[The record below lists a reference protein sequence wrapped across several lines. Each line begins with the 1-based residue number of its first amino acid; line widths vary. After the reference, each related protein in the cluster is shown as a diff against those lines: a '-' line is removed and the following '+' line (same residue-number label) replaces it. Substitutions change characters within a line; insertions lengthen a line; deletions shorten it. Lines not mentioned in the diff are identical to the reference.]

1 MKSLTSHLLVASPA
15 LLDSNFV
22 QTVVLMVQH
31 DSNGALG
38 LILNRPTLMSL
49 KDAWDQVSDTECER
63 TDSLYLGG
71 PCEGVLMAIHPF
83 AEAAGIEVLPGL
95 YVSSETEHIE
105 TLLKRTEEQR
115 MRFFVG
121 YAGWTAGQLEA
132 ELETGSWQTA
142 PATIY
147 RVFAP
152 VETLW
157 RQIKRE
163 TALMAIV
170 GTVNPKIMPSDPSN
184 N

>member
-15 LLDSNFV
+15 LLDPNFV

-31 DSNGALG
+31 DNNGALG

-49 KDAWDQVSDTECER
+49 KEAWDQVSDSDCDR
-63 TDSLYLGG
+63 TDPLYLGG

-95 YVSSETEHIE
+95 YVSSQTEHIE
-105 TLLKRTEEQR
+105 ALLTRTEER
-115 MRFFVG
+115 LMRFFVG

-132 ELETGSWQTA
+132 EMETGSWQTA
-142 PATIY
+142 PATIE

-152 VETLW
+152 AETLW
-157 RQIKRE
+157 LQIKRE

-170 GTVNPKIMPSDPSN
+170 GKVNPKIMPADPSN

>member
-1 MKSLTSHLLVASPA
+1 MKSLASHLLIASSA
-15 LLDSNFV
+15 LLDPNFA

-38 LILNRPTLMSL
+38 LILNRPTSLSL
-49 KDAWDQVSDTECER
+49 KEAWDQVSDTECER
-63 TDSLYLGG
+63 TDPLYVGG
-71 PCEGVLMAIHPF
+71 PCEGVLMALHPC
-83 AEAAGIEVLPGL
+83 ADAAGIEVLPGL
-95 YVSSETEHIE
+95 YFSTETEHIE
-105 TLLKRTEEQR
+105 KLLTRTKEPQ

-132 ELETGSWQTA
+132 EFETGSWQIA
-142 PATIY
+142 IATID

-152 VETLW
+152 AEILW

-170 GTVNPKIMPSDPSN
+170 GKVDPKIIPIDPSYN
-184 N
+184 